1 MSKDATILIVDDEE
15 SLCDSC
21 SQVYVKDGYSVDVAT
36 DGITGLQKVKDIN
49 PDIVLV
55 DLKMPGMSGM
65 EVLEEIKKIDPEI
78 ISIVITGYATIDSA
92 VEAMKRGA
100 YDFLPKPFTPDQL
113 RVITGRALEK
123 RASLIEIHRLEKM
136 REGFISMVSHQ
147 LKTPLVAVQEYFEV
161 ILGGMAGKVTK
172 EQREMLERSKIRID
186 DLLKLIKDWLNLS
199 RIDEDRILD
208 KLEPISIVPILTK
221 TKELMKASAR
231 QKNIT
236 LKMDISM
243 SLPMVFG
250 NTESLEQVFLNLI
263 DNGIRYNK
271 DGGTLSIRTTI
282 ENGYVIVEISDT
294 GIGIPKDKLPFIF
307 EQFYQVKGDKSQ
319 KTYGTG
325 LGLSIVKKI
334 VEAHSGIIKV
344 TSEPG
349 KGSTFKV
356 FLPRVENKE
365 VEK

>member
-1 MSKDATILIVDDEE
+1 MVKSATILIIDDEE

-21 SQVYVKDGYSVDVAT
+21 SQVYVKDGYSVDIAT
-36 DGITGLQKVKDIN
+36 DGITGLQKVKGIN

-113 RVITGRALEK
+113 RVITERALGK
-123 RASLIEIHRLEKM
+123 RASIIEIHRLEKM

-199 RIDEDRILD
+199 RIDKNKILD
-208 KLEPISIVPILTK
+208 KLETISLLPIITK
-221 TKELMKASAR
+221 TEELIEELAK

-236 LKMDISM
+236 LRMDISKD
-243 SLPMVFG
+243 LPMVLG
-250 NTESLEQVFLNLI
+250 DEESLEQVFLNLLENSI
-263 DNGIRYNK
+263 NYNK
-271 DGGTLSIRTTI
+271 EGGNVTLRAAK
-282 ENGYVIVEISDT
+282 ENDYVVVEIADT

-307 EQFYQVKGDKSQ
+307 EQFYIIKGKKTQVVGS
-319 KTYGTG
+319 TG

-334 VEAHSGIIKV
+334 VDAHSGIIKV
-344 TSEPG
+344 KSEPG

-356 FLPRVENKE
+356 FLPRVK
-365 VEK
+365 KRG

>member
-1 MSKDATILIVDDEE
+1 VVKSATILIIDDEE

-21 SQVYVKDGYSVDVAT
+21 SQVYVKDGYSVDIAM
-36 DGITGLQKVKDIN
+36 DGITGLQKVKGIN

-113 RVITGRALEK
+113 RVITERALGK

-172 EQREMLERSKIRID
+172 EQREMLGRSKTRID

-199 RIDEDRILD
+199 RIDENKIFD
-208 KLEPISIVPILTK
+208 KLETISLLPILTK
-221 TKELMKASAR
+221 TEELIEELAK

-236 LKMDISM
+236 LRMDIPKD
-243 SLPMVFG
+243 LPMVLG
-250 NTESLEQVFLNLI
+250 DEESLEQLFLNLMENSI
-263 DNGIRYNK
+263 NYNK
-271 DGGTLSIRTTI
+271 EGGNVTLRAAK
-282 ENGYVIVEISDT
+282 ENDYVIVEITDT

-307 EQFYQVKGDKSQ
+307 EQFYRIKGKKTQVVGS
-319 KTYGTG
+319 TG

-334 VEAHSGIIKV
+334 VDAHSGVIKV
-344 TSEPG
+344 TSKPG

-356 FLPRVENKE
+356 FLPR
-365 VEK
+365 EKKGR